1 MSRLDIILPLVLP
14 FIYASTAMASTPAPS
29 GLPQV
34 DFSKMGSVGLGG
46 SFAGLDW
53 WSDDSPFSASG
64 SSSSTSRFSSD
75 GATVFYRNGDG
86 RHRPIGSTEA
96 GGQVNT
102 LCWANGPDSNGTLYI
117 GGSFESV
124 AGQQSAN
131 IISYDITSS
140 TFEAVSPGLSGPV
153 FSLYCDNDRQQVW
166 AGGRF
171 ESPEAGA
178 SGGTGGNVGLWSTS
192 SSSWVEVDFGGLN
205 GPVEQI
211 TPSSNG
217 DSLYFAGDFTTT
229 YISNTTTNSTTNIT
243 SIPSA
248 PNGTSTTGHSGY
260 LTPVTLPPT
269 SSASGNL
276 TVSVGPTTDQAD
288 YSDPNVLLCPG
299 EGVWLARDNS
309 VANVDLLGYNFW
321 RASGVRVKNGLVQG
335 RGTTH
340 FWLVPGLPL
349 PA

>member
-1 MSRLDIILPLVLP
+1 MSRLHAIIPLVLP
-14 FIYASTAMASTPAPS
+14 FLCASTTMAARPAPS

-53 WSDDSPFSASG
+53 WSEDSPFSAS
-64 SSSSTSRFSSD
+64 SSSASATRFSSD
-75 GATVFYRNGDG
+75 GATVFYRDG
-86 RHRPIGSTEA
+86 EGRYRPLGSTSA

-102 LCWANGPDSNGTLYI
+102 LCWADTPDTNGTLYI

-124 AGQQSAN
+124 GGGQSAN

-140 TFEAVSPGLSGPV
+140 TFGVVSPGLSGPV
-153 FSLYCDNDRQQVW
+153 YSLYCDNQRQQVW
-166 AGGRF
+166 AGGLF
-171 ESPEAGA
+171 ESPLAG
-178 SGGTGGNVGLWSTS
+178 GEQGGNVGLWSTS

-211 TPSSNG
+211 TPSSSG

-229 YISNTTTNSTTNIT
+229 YISNSTTNSTTNIT
-243 SIPSA
+243 SIQSA

-260 LTPVTLPPT
+260 LTPVTLPPI

-288 YSDPNVLLCPG
+288 YSDPDVLLCPG
-299 EGVWLARDNS
+299 SGTWLARDNS

-321 RASGVRVKNGLVQG
+321 RASGVRVKNGLIQG

-340 FWLVPGLPL
+340 FW
-349 PA
+349 